1 LTLTIDTFHCA
12 PNPFAKKEACG
23 ADAVATIKRS
33 EFGMSSLL
41 PGLGDEVKL
50 LINVE
55 AFKD

>member
-1 LTLTIDTFHCA
+1 MLTISAFHCA
-12 PNPFAKKEACG
+12 PNAFAKKDACG

-33 EFGMSSLL
+33 EFGMKTYL
-41 PGLGDEVKL
+41 PGLGDDVKL